1 MEEIM
6 ELLPLLLPII
16 IIQLGLVIYSLLDL
30 KKRETVRFNNKLIWV
45 LIILFINLVGPLVYL
60 IFRDDN

>member
-16 IIQLGLVIYSLLDL
+16 IIQLGLAIYCLVDL
-30 KKRETVRFNNKLIWV
+30 KKRDTVRFNNKFIWV
-45 LIILFINLVGPLVYL
+45 LIILFINLIGPIVYL
-60 IFRDDN
+60 MLRDDN